1 MRPRMPRRSDEIP
14 TRCLDGRLEVSI
26 ITSTHRGEA
35 PARSRSSMAVAT
47 SRGLVFDL
55 IRSRGPISRVV
66 LAASTGLTQATMSYV
81 VRELIEDGL
90 VIETGHGESTGG
102 KRPTLLDIDPA
113 ARFAVGVQLGADEIT
128 YVVTNLGGAIIGRT
142 RTHGPTDDPEQVVT
156 QIADRIAELLENV
169 GVRRDRVVGLGI
181 VAPGPLD
188 LASGTIFAPP
198 TMTAWQ
204 QFPLRSRLAQ
214 ATGLPVLLDNDAT
227 AAAVAEFWGG
237 TLADSKA
244 HMTVYMGA
252 GIGAG
257 IVLGGTV
264 FRGASGNTGE
274 LGQALHRSASAS
286 GSGSSAGSASED
298 EWVTV
303 EDVAAPA
310 AVAARARAAITSGT
324 LTGIELTADANP
336 YRDFALVALAAT
348 RGNAEAL
355 ALIAESAEALA
366 GAVVSAANILDLD
379 SVVLAGPSFAT
390 AGSLYVRVLKRKL
403 DARFFAGDLH
413 DVQVRLSGQ
422 VAEAAAVGGAA
433 LVLQNTLSPRSFT

>member
-1 MRPRMPRRSDEIP
+1 
-14 TRCLDGRLEVSI
+14 
-26 ITSTHRGEA
+26 
-35 PARSRSSMAVAT
+35 MAVAT

-66 LAASTGLTQATMSYV
+66 LASSTGLTQATMSYV

-102 KRPTLLDIDPA
+102 KRPTLLDIDPS

-142 RTHGPTDDPEQVVT
+142 RTHGPADDPERVVT
-156 QIADRIAELLENV
+156 QIADRIAELLDNIGV
-169 GVRRDRVVGLGI
+169 GRDRVVGLGI

-237 TLADSKA
+237 SLADSKA

-274 LGQALHRSASAS
+274 LGQALHRSGS
-286 GSGSSAGSASED
+286 GSGSGSED

-310 AVAARARAAITSGT
+310 AVAARARTAIESGA
-324 LTGIELTADANP
+324 LAGIELTADANP

-348 RGNAEAL
+348 RGNAAAL

-403 DARFFAGDLH
+403 DARFFAGQLH

-433 LVLQNTLSPRSFT
+433 LVLQNTLSPRSFA

>member
-1 MRPRMPRRSDEIP
+1 
-14 TRCLDGRLEVSI
+14 VSPI
-26 ITSTHRGEA
+26 STTHRGEA
-35 PARSRSSMAVAT
+35 HTRVRSSLAVAT

-55 IRSRGPISRVV
+55 IRSRGPISRVE

-81 VRELIEDGL
+81 VRELLEDGL
-90 VIETGHGESTGG
+90 VIEIGHGESTGG
-102 KRPTLLDIDPA
+102 KRPTLLDIDPM
-113 ARFAVGVQLGADEIT
+113 ARYAVGVQLGADEIT

-142 RTHGPTDDPEQVVT
+142 RAHGPTEDPEHVVA
-156 QIADRIAELLENV
+156 QIADRIAQLLANL
-169 GVRRDRVVGLGI
+169 GVSRDRVVGLGI

-198 TMTAWQ
+198 TLTAWQ
-204 QFPLRSRLAQ
+204 QFPLRDRLAS

-264 FRGASGNTGE
+264 FRGASANTGE
-274 LGQALHRSASAS
+274 LGQTLHRSASD
-286 GSGSSAGSASED
+286 D
-298 EWVTV
+298 EWITV
-303 EDVAAPA
+303 EDVAAPS
-310 AVAARARAAITSGT
+310 AVAGRARDAVASGA

-336 YRDFALVALAAT
+336 YRDFAVVAMAAV
-348 RGNAEAL
+348 RGNPAAH

-366 GAVVSAANILDLD
+366 GAVVSAANLLDLD

-390 AGSLYVRVLKRKL
+390 AGSLYVRVLKHKL
-403 DARFFAGDLH
+403 DARFFAGSLH
-413 DVQVRLSGQ
+413 GVSVRLSTQ

-433 LVLQNTLSPRSFT
+433 LVLQNTLSPRSFA

>member
-1 MRPRMPRRSDEIP
+1 
-14 TRCLDGRLEVSI
+14 
-26 ITSTHRGEA
+26 
-35 PARSRSSMAVAT
+35 MAVAT

-90 VIETGHGESTGG
+90 VVETGHGESTGG

-142 RTHGPTDDPEQVVT
+142 RTHGPTDDPEHVVT
-156 QIADRIAELLENV
+156 QIADRIAELLDNV

-188 LASGTIFAPP
+188 LVSGTIFAPP

-237 TLADSKA
+237 ALADSKA

-274 LGQALHRSASAS
+274 LGQALHRSGSTSGSGSGSGSASAS
-286 GSGSSAGSASED
+286 GSAPED

-310 AVAARARAAITSGT
+310 AVAARARAAITSGA

-433 LVLQNTLSPRSFT
+433 LVLQNTLSPRSFA

>member
-1 MRPRMPRRSDEIP
+1 MSA
-14 TRCLDGRLEVSI
+14 
-26 ITSTHRGEA
+26 THRGEA
-35 PARSRSSMAVAT
+35 GARTRSSLPVAT

-55 IRSRGPISRVV
+55 IRSRGPISRVE

-81 VRELIEDGL
+81 VRELLEDGL
-90 VIETGHGESTGG
+90 VVETGRGESTGG
-102 KRPTLLDIDPA
+102 KRPTLLDIEPT
-113 ARFAVGVQLGADEIT
+113 ARYAVGVQLGADEIT
-128 YVVTNLGGAIIGRT
+128 YVVTNLGGAITGRT
-142 RTHGPTDDPEQVVT
+142 RTHGPTEDPEHVVA
-156 QIADRIAELLENV
+156 QIADRIAELLANL
-169 GVRRDRVVGLGI
+169 GVARDLVVGLGI

-188 LASGTIFAPP
+188 LSSGTIFAPP
-198 TMTAWQ
+198 TLTAWQ

-237 TLADSKA
+237 ALADSKA

-264 FRGASGNTGE
+264 FRGASANTGE
-274 LGQALHRSASAS
+274 LGQALHRSGSASAS
-286 GSGSSAGSASED
+286 ASEG

-310 AVAARARAAITSGT
+310 AVAARARAAVASGK
-324 LTGIELTADANP
+324 LSGIELTADANP
-336 YRDFALVALAAT
+336 YRDFALVAMAAT
-348 RGNAEAL
+348 RGNSAAL
-355 ALIAESAEALA
+355 ALIAESADALA
-366 GAVVSAANILDLD
+366 GAVVSAANLLDLD

-390 AGSLYVRVLKRKL
+390 AGSLYVRVLKHTL
-403 DARFFAGDLH
+403 DARFFAGSLH
-413 DVQVRLSGQ
+413 DVSVRLSGQ

-433 LVLQNTLSPRSFT
+433 LVLQNTLSPRSFA